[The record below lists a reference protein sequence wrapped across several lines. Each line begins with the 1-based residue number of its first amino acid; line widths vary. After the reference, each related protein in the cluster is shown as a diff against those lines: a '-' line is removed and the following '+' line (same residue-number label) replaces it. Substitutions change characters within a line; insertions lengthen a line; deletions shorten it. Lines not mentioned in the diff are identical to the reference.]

1 MPWGDSSRVREMGCV
16 GGRSEVSMRG
26 REGLPEKVTFESR
39 LERGEVSRPKPQ
51 AELPSRSSPAQSKS
65 RPAHRQP

>member
-1 MPWGDSSRVREMGCV
+1 MLWGDSSREREMGCV
-16 GGRSEVSMRG
+16 GGRSKFSMRG

-51 AELPSRSSPAQSKS
+51 TELPSRSSPVLNKS
-65 RPAHRQP
+65 RPAHR